1 MRLFLLT
8 ALMAVDWGAP
18 RRRALD
24 FALALSSIGLG
35 VMLEA
40 TMLIWGGVAGFALA
54 LVNPMARL
62 QAWARPHRRSAP
74 SSAPPPSPAAIQ
86 IAPRARDPQ

>member
-1 MRLFLLT
+1 MLT

-24 FALALSSIGLG
+24 FALALSSMGLG

-40 TMLIWGGVAGFALA
+40 PMLIWGGVAGFGLA
-54 LVNPMARL
+54 LLNPMARL
-62 QAWARPHRRSAP
+62 QAWARPRRKAAP
-74 SSAPPPSPAAIQ
+74 IPAPVRSPAPTP
-86 IAPRARDPQ
+86 IASHTRDPQ